1 VKLIAPP
8 THALDLQTTQLDTDN
23 HDRERRTVNRER
35 QTPQDMHDKR
45 KDLQPPVPPKRSG
58 GGKIGMTILAASLGF
73 VLVQLD
79 VSIVNIALAKIGAD
93 LGTPVA
99 GLQWV
104 VDAYA
109 LAFAALLLSAG
120 ALGDQIG
127 ARKGFNIGFAA
138 FVVASL
144 GCGLAP
150 GPIALIVAR
159 TAQGIG
165 AALLVPCSLALLN
178 QAAAGDARLRATAVS
193 LWTASGSV
201 AMAVGPILGG
211 LLVDTL
217 GWRSIFLI
225 NIPIGIVGIFLTQLF
240 VQESASRHHTF
251 DPAGQLLAILALLG
265 LVGAVIGSEGTG
277 FSPTVCCALI
287 ISVISGVGFVLVE
300 SRASRPM
307 LPLDFFR
314 QSRFTAATLVG
325 LAVNF
330 TVYGVIFVLGLY
342 LQRIRGYSPFITGLA
357 FLPFPI
363 ALLFSN
369 LSAGSLSKRFNLRYL
384 MVTGLLIG
392 ATGYWLLRSLDA
404 GTPYLWMLLGFIV
417 IPLGVGLA
425 VPSMT
430 TALLTTVPASRSGVA
445 SGVLNSVRQAGGALG
460 VAVYG
465 ALLNERGIGGV
476 QFSFFVSALL
486 LTVAAIVAA
495 TWVNRSP
502 DPKI

>member
-1 VKLIAPP
+1 MKANPELLEIQEPEEVA
-8 THALDLQTTQLDTDN
+8 
-23 HDRERRTVNRER
+23 
-35 QTPQDMHDKR
+35 MHETR
-45 KDLQPPVPPKRSG
+45 KNLQP
-58 GGKIGMTILAASLGF
+58 KIGMTILAASLGF

-127 ARKGFNIGFAA
+127 ARKGFTIGFAA
-138 FVVASL
+138 FIFASL

-193 LWTASGSV
+193 LWTAAGSV
-201 AMAVGPILGG
+201 AMAVGPVLGG

-217 GWRSIFLI
+217 GWRSIFLV
-225 NIPIGIVGIFLTQLF
+225 NIPIGIVGIFLTQSF
-240 VQESASRHHTF
+240 VRESVARHHSF
-251 DPAGQLLAILALLG
+251 DPVGQLLAITTLLG
-265 LVGAVIGSEGTG
+265 LVGAVISSEGSG
-277 FSPTVCCALI
+277 FTPIVWGLLLI
-287 ISVISGVGFVLVE
+287 AVISGAGFIPVE
-300 SRASRPM
+300 SRVPAPL

-314 QSRFTAATLVG
+314 QPTFTAATLVG
-325 LAVNF
+325 FAVNF
-330 TVYGVIFVLGLY
+330 TLYGVIFVLGLY
-342 LQRIRGYSPFITGLA
+342 LQQIRGYSPVITGLA

-369 LSAGSLSKRFNLRYL
+369 LSAGSLAKRFNLRSL

-392 ATGYWLLRSLDA
+392 AVGYWSLHSIDA
-404 GTPYLWMLLGFIV
+404 GTPYLWMSVGFIV

-430 TALLTTVPASRSGVA
+430 TALLTAVPASRSGIA

-465 ALLNERGIGGV
+465 ALLNEKGIAGV
-476 QFSFFVSALL
+476 QLSFFISALL
-486 LTVAAIVAA
+486 LTVAVIVAA
-495 TWVNRSP
+495 AGISRH
-502 DPKI
+502 K

>member
-1 VKLIAPP
+1 MKANPELLEIQEPEEVA
-8 THALDLQTTQLDTDN
+8 
-23 HDRERRTVNRER
+23 
-35 QTPQDMHDKR
+35 MHNQH
-45 KDLQPPVPPKRSG
+45 KDLRP
-58 GGKIGMTILAASLGF
+58 KIGMTILAASLGL

-79 VSIVNIALAKIGAD
+79 VSIVNVALAKIGAD

-127 ARKGFNIGFAA
+127 ARKGFTIGFAA

-144 GCGLAP
+144 ACGLAP

-178 QAAAGDARLRATAVS
+178 QAAAGDTRLRAKAVS
-193 LWTASGSV
+193 LWTAAGSV
-201 AMAVGPILGG
+201 AMAVGPVLGG
-211 LLVDTL
+211 LLVDTW

-225 NIPIGIVGIFLTQLF
+225 NIPIGIVGIFLTQSF
-240 VQESASRHHTF
+240 VKESGTRHHTF
-251 DPAGQLLAILALLG
+251 DPAGLLLAILALLG
-265 LVGAVIGSEGTG
+265 LVGAVICSEGTG
-277 FSPTVCCALI
+277 FTSTVCAALMIAI
-287 ISVISGVGFVLVE
+287 ISAVAFVFVE
-300 SRASRPM
+300 SRVSRPM

-314 QSRFTAATLVG
+314 QPTFTAATLVG
-325 LAVNF
+325 LGVNF
-330 TVYGVIFVLGLY
+330 TLYGVIFVLGLY
-342 LQRIRGYSPFITGLA
+342 LQRIRGYSPIISGLA

-369 LSAGSLSKRFNLRYL
+369 LSAGSLSKRFNLRTL
-384 MVTGLLIG
+384 VVIGLLIG
-392 ATGYWLLRSLDA
+392 SVGYWSLHSIDA
-404 GTPYLWMLLGFIV
+404 GTTYLSMLLGFIV

-425 VPSMT
+425 VPAMT
-430 TALLTTVPASRSGVA
+430 TALLTAAPASRSGVA
-445 SGVLNSVRQAGGALG
+445 SGVLNSVRQAGGGLG

-465 ALLNERGIGGV
+465 ALLDEKVIAGV
-476 QFSFFVSALL
+476 QLSFFISAVL
-486 LTVAAIVAA
+486 LTIAAIVAA
-495 TWVNRSP
+495 AGISR
-502 DPKI
+502 KK